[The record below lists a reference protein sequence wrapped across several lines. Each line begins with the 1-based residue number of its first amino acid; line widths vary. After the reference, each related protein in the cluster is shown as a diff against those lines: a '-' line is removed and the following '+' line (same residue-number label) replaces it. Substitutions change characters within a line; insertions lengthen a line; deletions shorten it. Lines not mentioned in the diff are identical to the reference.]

1 MTSINKKFVNYLS
14 NCKKRKTFTQDDF
27 MQLEKHIYINY
38 RYNRLNII
46 DESQTNQ
53 LPSAK
58 RKHQILTGEENEEIT
73 ITPAM
78 PTQSHRQVQVQ
89 EQSTYAYP
97 IEKPKKII
105 KTDVSNIG
113 DLLRIIEENEYNP
126 CYQYNIDLQG
136 LHNISKELY
145 SLQNMIG
152 MQQIKE
158 TIIRQLLYFIQR
170 LHITCVGSDY
180 KHTVIYG
187 PPGTGKTKVAQ
198 ILGTMYSKLGILRNN
213 VFKKVTRQDLIS
225 GYLGQTAIKTSNVIN
240 DCLGGVLFID
250 EAYSLADQNKG
261 SNDSYSK
268 ECIDTLCE
276 SLSDNKDNLMVIV
289 AGYKKELDETF
300 FSVNK
305 GMDSRFIWRFTIEPY
320 NYNEL
325 NNIFLSLLAQEQWQ
339 WSNNVSDTQYL
350 LSWFNEKHDSFTY
363 FGRDMESLLTH
374 VKIAYA
380 RRIYGK
386 EDTYKK
392 IITIDDLNAG
402 YSTFL
407 ENRKVS
413 YEKPLGLHMMYT

>member
-1 MTSINKKFVNYLS
+1 MTSINKKFVNYLT
-14 NCKKRKTFTQDDF
+14 NCKKRKTFSQEDF
-27 MQLEKHIYINY
+27 IHLEKHIYTNYHYNKINT
-38 RYNRLNII
+38 I
-46 DESQTNQ
+46 DKSQTNQ

-58 RKHQILTGEENEEIT
+58 RKKQFFTCEENEENT
-73 ITPAM
+73 MAM
-78 PTQSHRQVQVQ
+78 SKQIQ
-89 EQSTYAYP
+89 EQSIYT
-97 IEKPKKII
+97 KPKIFI

-126 CYQYNIDLQG
+126 RYQYNIDLKG

-152 MQQIKE
+152 MQKIKE

-170 LHITCVGSDY
+170 LHVSCIGSDY

-187 PPGTGKTKVAQ
+187 PPGTGKTKVAK
-198 ILGTMYSKLGILRNN
+198 ILGIMYSKLGILDKN
-213 VFKKVTRQDLIS
+213 VFKKVTRKDLIS

-240 DCLGGVLFID
+240 ECLGGVLFID

-300 FSVNK
+300 FSVNR

-320 NYNEL
+320 DYNEL
-325 NNIFLSLLAQEQWQ
+325 NNIFLSLLAEEDWQ
-339 WSNNVSDTQYL
+339 WSNNVSDKQYL

-392 IITIDDLNAG
+392 IITMDDLNAG

-407 ENRKVS
+407 ENRKVIH
-413 YEKPLGLHMMYT
+413 EKPLGLHMMYT